1 MQLELLLKEIKLIAR
16 RKSVL
21 FFLLF
26 VPLFLGAVSGT
37 YRTAIPED
45 TPVAIVITANASP
58 EQVHA
63 IMQLARTFSHPHLVP
78 NLSRAIDGLQR
89 EEYYVVIE
97 VKRFNGLEHGEYVVY
112 YDRSMNP
119 VASLSENLLRLL
131 RIELGSSSVRAVG
144 INEAVS
150 LPEFFFPG
158 VLLFVA
164 MLIGFELVADNCISE
179 RPVLPRL
186 QLYGVAGR
194 NVLLRLV
201 VMLLLVLLQSLII
214 MAVYWVMKVE
224 MPLNWPSLAILLLNT
239 LFFSLL
245 GLLVT
250 MLLRFEP
257 HAKTFLHVL
266 MGFIIF
272 ISGLFYPVGFF
283 PEALQRVARLTPT
296 YYSAVLMRSFMFR
309 PVNPSLYIDYI
320 AINVVSVVLL
330 SIAVLIVHGRALKWS
345 VQ

>member
-1 MQLELLLKEIKLIAR
+1 MQLELLVKEVKLIAR

-26 VPLFLGAVSGT
+26 VPLFLGAISSS
-37 YRTAIPED
+37 YSTAIPEE
-45 TPVAIVITANASP
+45 TPVAIVITANMSP

-63 IMQLARTFSHPHLVP
+63 IIQLARTFSHPYLVP
-78 NLSRAIDGLQR
+78 NLTDALKGLQR
-89 EEYYVVIE
+89 EDYYVIIE

-119 VASLSENLLRLL
+119 VASVSENLLRLL
-131 RIELGSSSVRAVG
+131 RIELGNSSVEEVG

-164 MLIGFELVADNCISE
+164 MLVGFELVADNCISE
-179 RPVLPRL
+179 KSVLPRL

-194 NVLLRLV
+194 NIIFRLA
-201 VMLLLVLLQSLII
+201 VMLLLVLLQSLMI
-214 MAVYWVMKVE
+214 MGVYWVMKVR
-224 MPLNWPSLAILLLNT
+224 MPLNWTVLALLLLNT
-239 LFFSLL
+239 LLFSLL

-283 PEALQRVARLTPT
+283 PEVLQRIARLTPT

-309 PVNPSLYIDYI
+309 PGGVSLYFDYI
-320 AINVVSVVLL
+320 AINVISVVLL